1 MSEICYT
8 KASTES
14 STPRNNPLWKLIE
27 QINYPFTSS
36 SIKTMK
42 LVLEMMKREKHSEF
56 PDNLMEKLQKLSKI
70 CENLQQKSAREG
82 SLSSR
87 NSKKVLQLF
96 YTLLK
101 NVASIKYILYGCYA
115 CNKVFKTRDYLQ
127 SHMVRRHQGL
137 LVKSLSCSL
146 NSHLTTWQTSLSSP
160 SLSLA
165 DEINFLKE
173 QQKKIKRHLE
183 AKTKDLDQESPRLGQ
198 SINLNLIH
206 NRSYKSLD
214 TIDLQNFLREISSK
228 PSSPPIEVSNRNPQD
243 LLIAAHLLNI
253 DPVVDSHYLYI
264 AKQFL
269 DKPLP
274 KNWKVSGN
282 VFKNIQTEEIMSEH
296 PGIRYYKKLVK
307 MMKHRK
313 ELIIEKVKEVLKPC
327 NRAQE
332 NMYKKGIQGYFW
344 VQKEEFDKKKDE
356 LRQKLQDQI
365 LKLGKIT
372 MKMLGE
378 IDKECLKRTNTSPGF
393 NEAYKSIEKQ
403 LKALIENRLT
413 NI

>member
-1 MSEICYT
+1 
-8 KASTES
+8 
-14 STPRNNPLWKLIE
+14 
-27 QINYPFTSS
+27 
-36 SIKTMK
+36 MK
-42 LVLEMMKREKHSEF
+42 LVLEMMKREKHSEL

-70 CENLQQKSAREG
+70 CENLQQKSVIEG

-87 NSKKVLQLF
+87 NSKKILQLF

-101 NVASIKYILYGCYA
+101 NVASIKYVLYGCYA
-115 CNKVFKTRDYLQ
+115 CNKAFKTRDYLKN
-127 SHMVRRHQGL
+127 HMIRRHQGL

-146 NSHLTTWQTSLSSP
+146 NSHLTTWQTNLSSP
-160 SLSLA
+160 SLDLA
-165 DEINFLKE
+165 DEINYLKE
-173 QQKKIKRHLE
+173 QQQEIKRQLE
-183 AKTKDLDQESPRLGQ
+183 SKAKDLDQESPRLGQ
-198 SINLNLIH
+198 SLNLNPLH

-228 PSSPPIEVSNRNPQD
+228 PSSPPIEESYRNPQD

-274 KNWKVSGN
+274 KNWKVLGS
-282 VFKNIQTEEIMSEH
+282 VFKNIQTEETVSEH
-296 PGIRYYKKLVK
+296 PGIKHYKKLVK

-313 ELIIEKVKEVLKPC
+313 EMIIEKVKEVLKPC

-332 NMYKKGIQGYFW
+332 NVYKKGIQGYFW
-344 VQKEEFDKKKDE
+344 VPKEDFEKKKAE
-356 LRQKLQDQI
+356 LGQKLQDQI

-378 IDKECLKRTNTSPGF
+378 IDKECLKRTNTNPGF
-393 NEAYKSIEKQ
+393 NEAYKNIEKH
-403 LKALIENRLT
+403 LKVLMANRLT